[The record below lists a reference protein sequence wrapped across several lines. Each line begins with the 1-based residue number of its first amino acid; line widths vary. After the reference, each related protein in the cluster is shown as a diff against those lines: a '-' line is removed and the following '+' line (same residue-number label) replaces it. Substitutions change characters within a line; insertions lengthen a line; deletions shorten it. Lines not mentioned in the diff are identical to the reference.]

1 MTWATAFF
9 GSVAIICITVM
20 VCVVYLADKITNEL
34 NKDNSTRTK

>member
-1 MTWATAFF
+1 MDWATAVF
-9 GSVAIICITVM
+9 GSITVICITVM